1 MSPILIAP
9 PAVEPVSLADA
20 KLYLR
25 IDGPDEDELLSA
37 LITASR
43 LLVEAASGRLMIAQT
58 WRLVLDAWPAG
69 GALRLPF
76 SPVTSITGARTFD
89 ATGNATAMPAGLL
102 SLTPGEDPAVLRLD
116 DGPPP
121 PGRRQTGIE
130 IDLICGFGPAA
141 ADVPAPLRQAVLRLV
156 ARWFEN
162 RGDDVQGVDAR
173 LPADVMALIA
183 PYRRARL

>member
-25 IDGPDEDELLSA
+25 IDGPDEDELLRA

-43 LLVEAASGRLMIAQT
+43 LLIEAASGRLMIAQT
-58 WRLVLDAWPAG
+58 WRLVLGAWPAG

-76 SPVTSITGARTFD
+76 APVASIAAARTFD
-89 ATGNATAMPAGLL
+89 AVGTATPVPAGVL
-102 SLTPGEDPAVLRLD
+102 SLMPNTDPAVLRRD
-116 DGPPP
+116 ASPPE
-121 PGRRQTGIE
+121 PGRRQSGIE
-130 IDLICGFGPAA
+130 IDLVCGFGPAA
-141 ADVPAPLRQAVLRLV
+141 ADVPAPLRQAMLRLV

-162 RGDDVQGVDAR
+162 RGDDAQGTEAR